1 MALVDFLFDNVESF
15 FAWSSL
21 LLKQSHASYCDLE
34 TADSQHV
41 LVTKNGSLISVIK
54 IDGFRR
60 FVGKSEFDQLCQRF
74 VESIQTAFSSEGHFI
89 QIYFNYSPENIS
101 YYINEALHSAKET
114 AERVC
119 LSIDDIFESRKK
131 VLEDV
136 CSHEDCFFIIWTEP
150 SALSTKHIKNASK
163 DKLDKIKSYNLP
175 NARRAANLF
184 LGLPELRNLHD
195 SLISTMVDDL
205 QQIGFYIKLLD
216 VHSAVYEARN
226 SIDPNFTAPTW
237 KPFLPGDT
245 IPVRLQQECNDDK
258 SRDISDIL
266 WPPLSSQV
274 IPREGEN
281 IDLKMARVG
290 DTIYSPL
297 YIELFPKSTR
307 PFYDLFRR
315 AALADLPWRASF
327 YIAGNGIKVTQSK
340 KWLAQFLTF
349 SSYHNK
355 LIVESH
361 KLLKYL
367 DERGDDPIIKL
378 KMVVLT
384 WAPAGKMHLLKQRA
398 AKLAQLV
405 QAWGGCEVKE
415 FYGDPYGEVLS
426 TTVAV
431 RNKSTAT
438 TTGAPLS
445 EVVKML
451 PITRPASPWKRGALL
466 FRTPD
471 GKLWPYQPGSNH
483 QVSWIDIIYARS
495 GSGKSVLLN
504 SLNLGLCLSPG
515 LSQLPRIA
523 IIDIGPSSK
532 GFISLLKEGLASED
546 KNIVIYHRLKLED
559 GHAINP
565 FDTQLGARFPTKLH
579 RSFLINLLS
588 LLYVERVKDDIPNGM
603 SGMLS
608 LLVDELY
615 RQFSD
620 SEQPKPYIPHM
631 DSYLEEKISQINIEI
646 NPEMT
651 WWQLTDSLFEK
662 GYFDLAIRAQ
672 KYAMPILADTISTAH
687 FHGIKDIYSKV
698 SLPGTQ
704 EDFISAFCRT
714 MSAVIRNFPTL
725 TSPTQLSLEKARIIA
740 FDLEDVARSGSA
752 AAEKQTAVMYMLAR
766 HAMAQHYFLRHDDIR
781 SFPRNYH
788 PYHEERVREILE
800 EPKRIVYD
808 EFHRT
813 ANSPSVREQ
822 VIQDMRE
829 GRKWKIQI
837 SLASQALQDFDKLM
851 VDFATGVFI
860 LDSGSTQS
868 IEETCKTFGL
878 NETEKYALATRV
890 HGPKSSGATFIAQF
904 VTKQGVNTQLLTS
917 TISAVELWAFNTTT
931 EDVYI
936 RESLYKIL
944 GPEEARR
951 RLAIKYPRGS
961 ATKEIEALIDENH
974 ELTLDSACKLVLKQL
989 LNGFYE
995 DDENNNEV

>member
-1 MALVDFLFDNVESF
+1 MALVDGLFNNVEGF
-15 FAWSSL
+15 FAWAGI
-21 LLKQSHASYCDLE
+21 LLKQSHAAYCDLE
-34 TADSQHV
+34 TADSRHV
-41 LVTKNGSLISVIK
+41 LVTKNASLISVIR

-60 FVGKSEFDQLCQRF
+60 FVGKAEFQQLCDQF
-74 VESIQTAFSSEGHFI
+74 VESIQGSFSSEGHFI
-89 QIYFNYSPENIS
+89 QFYFNYSPEGVGYHIDQ
-101 YYINEALHSAKET
+101 ALHSAEET
-114 AERVC
+114 AARIN
-119 LSIDDIFESRKK
+119 LNISDIFSSKRK
-131 VLEDV
+131 VLSRV
-136 CSHEDCFFIIWTEP
+136 CSHEDCFLVLWTEP
-150 SALSTKHIKNASK
+150 SALSAKHVKHAFK
-163 DKLDKIKSYNLP
+163 EQADKISSYNLP
-175 NARRAANLF
+175 LARRAANLF

-195 SLISTMVDDL
+195 SLISTVVEDL

-216 VHSAVYEARN
+216 VHTALYETRK
-226 SIDPNFTAPTW
+226 SIDPGFTAPEWT
-237 KPFLPGDT
+237 PSLPGDT
-245 IPVRLQQECNDDK
+245 VPVRLKEYENDK
-258 SRDISDIL
+258 RCDISDIL

-281 IDLKMARVG
+281 LELKIARIG
-290 DTIYSPL
+290 GMMYYPL
-297 YIELFPKSTR
+297 YIELFPKSIR

-315 AALADLPWRASF
+315 AALADLPWRVSF
-327 YIAGNGIKVTQSK
+327 QIAGNGVKVTQSK
-340 KWLAQFLTF
+340 NWLAQFLTF

-378 KMVVLT
+378 KVVLLT
-384 WAPAGKMHLLKQRA
+384 WAPVGQMSLLKQRS
-398 AKLAQLV
+398 AKLAQLT

-415 FYGDPYGEVLS
+415 FYGDPYAEVLS
-426 TTVAV
+426 SAVAV
-431 RNKSTAT
+431 RNKSAAVTS
-438 TTGAPLS
+438 GAPLS
-445 EVVKML
+445 DVVKML
-451 PITRPASPWKRGALL
+451 PITRPASPWKKGALL

-532 GFISLLKEGLASED
+532 GFISLLKEGLAADE
-546 KNIVIYHRLKLED
+546 KNTVLYHRLKLED

-565 FDTQLGARFPTKLH
+565 FDTQLGARYPTKLH

-588 LLYVERVKDDIPNGM
+588 LLYVERAQDDIPNGM

-620 SEQPKPYIPHM
+620 HEQAKPYIPHM
-631 DSYLEEKISQINIEI
+631 DSYLEKKINEINIEI
-646 NPEMT
+646 KPGSS
-651 WWQLTDSLFEK
+651 WWAVTDLLFEK
-662 GYFDLAIRAQ
+662 GCSDLALRAQ
-672 KYAMPILADTISTAH
+672 KYAMPTLADTISTAH
-687 FHGIKDIYSKV
+687 FHGIKDIYAKV
-698 SLPGTQ
+698 SLPNSQ
-704 EDFISAFCRT
+704 EDFVSAFCRT

-725 TSPTQLSLEKARIIA
+725 TTPTQLNLEKARVIA
-740 FDLEDVARSGSA
+740 LDLEDVARSGSA
-752 AAEKQTAVMYMLAR
+752 AAEKQTAVMYMLSR

-781 SFPRNYH
+781 AFPKNYQA
-788 PYHEERVREILE
+788 YHEERIREILE

-813 ANSPSVREQ
+813 ANSPSVRDQ

-860 LDSGSTQS
+860 LDSGSTQG

-890 HGPKSSGATFIAQF
+890 HGPKSSGSTFIAQF

-917 TISAVELWAFNTTT
+917 TVSAVELWAFNTTT

-936 RESLYKIL
+936 RESLYKVI
-944 GPEEARR
+944 GPEEARK
-951 RLAIKYPRGS
+951 RLALKYPRGS
-961 ATKEIEALIDENH
+961 ATKEIEALIEENH
-974 ELTLDSACKLVLKQL
+974 DLSVAGACDLVLKQL
-989 LNGFYE
+989 LHDVQE
-995 DDENNNEV
+995 DEE